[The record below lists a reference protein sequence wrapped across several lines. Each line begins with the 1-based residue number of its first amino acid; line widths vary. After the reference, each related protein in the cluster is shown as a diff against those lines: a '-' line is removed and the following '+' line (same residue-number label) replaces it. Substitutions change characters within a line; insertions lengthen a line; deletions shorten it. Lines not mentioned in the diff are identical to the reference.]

1 MVNCLRNRK
10 KSALPGL
17 LALLAVSMVLSAA
30 LSAAADVAVIEVG
43 YRDVLEML
51 PIVET
56 LIAPGGKVSAD
67 QRTNSL
73 VIVAD
78 AASIARVRDFLAGM
92 DKPVPQAVVRVRF
105 DSERSIGDRSL
116 AASGRVSGDDW
127 SVGTTG
133 ARSDGVRVRVQDRTV
148 SADGSTEAMLR
159 IMSGS
164 RGYIRV
170 GEDIP
175 YTTRWVNLTRRYG
188 RVVENIYFQRVDT
201 GFDVRPVIQGNQADI
216 EIVPRISEAG
226 GRGGEGRVIR
236 FTEAATRMTVPLGQW
251 VTISESDQKANEAV
265 RAILSYGSNS
275 RRHSQSMSL
284 FVSSD

>member
-1 MVNCLRNRK
+1 MLNAATTPKN
-10 KSALPGL
+10 SARPGL
-17 LALLAVSMVLSAA
+17 LALLTLSIALSLA
-30 LSAAADVAVIEVG
+30 LSAAADVAVIGVG

-51 PIVET
+51 PLVET

-78 AASIARVRDFLAGM
+78 AESIARVRDFLASM

-105 DSERSIGDRSL
+105 DDERSARDRSL
-116 AASGRVSGDDW
+116 SASGRVSGDDW

-133 ARSDGVRVRVQDRTV
+133 ARRDGVRVRVQDR
-148 SADGSTEAMLR
+148 SASGGGSTEAMLR

-175 YTTRWVNLTRRYG
+175 YTTRWINLARRYG
-188 RVVENIYFQRVDT
+188 RVVESTYFQRVDT
-201 GFDVRPVIQGNQADI
+201 GFDVRPIIQGNQVDI
-216 EIVPRISEAG
+216 EIVPRISAAG
-226 GRGGEGRVIR
+226 RRSEGGIIR
-236 FTEAATRMTVPLGQW
+236 FAEAATRITVPLGQW
-251 VTISESDQKANEAV
+251 TPIGDTGQATNEAV
-265 RAILSYGSNS
+265 SAILSTAK
-275 RRHSQSMSL
+275 RSQHQALTMSVL
-284 FVSSD
+284 VEAQ